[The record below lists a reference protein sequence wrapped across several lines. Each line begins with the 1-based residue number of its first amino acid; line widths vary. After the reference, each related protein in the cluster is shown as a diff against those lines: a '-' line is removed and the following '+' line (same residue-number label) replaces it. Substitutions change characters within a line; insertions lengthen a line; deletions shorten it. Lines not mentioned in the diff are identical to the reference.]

1 MSYHFVITKHHHMV
15 LEILVSIPVANKV
28 VIIIRKTGT
37 SAREKRRKKNGIRDL
52 FDVYWNKN
60 VTPTPRL
67 TSPRARAAG
76 FAKHTLHAIDVRA
89 QRTSASDHEREVRK
103 KGGREL

>member
-60 VTPTPRL
+60 IYTGNPNPPPHVASCTRGWVRETHATRYRR
-67 TSPRARAAG
+67 PRAE
-76 FAKHTLHAIDVRA
+76 D
-89 QRTSASDHEREVRK
+89 
-103 KGGREL
+103 